1 MDPAQLT
8 NDVGGYLEP
17 LLEQI
22 LIFIPK
28 LITAVIIFLVTIYVG
43 ALVAKAVRRLARK
56 RNMDPELVILF
67 SRVAQWSVI
76 VIGTL
81 WALETVDK
89 NITAFIAGLGI
100 AGFTIG
106 FALQDIT
113 KNFVAG
119 MLLLLQQPFDVG
131 DTIKVVGYTGAVSEV
146 SLRDTQ
152 MITLDGLHVTIPNAN
167 VYTNPITNYSKA
179 KRRRVALDIGVAYGS
194 DLEHV
199 TETAQEAIKSLPGI
213 ILDDPA
219 PSVVFKNFGDSSID
233 FTLYYWIDA
242 SESDLF
248 TATDQGIKLV
258 NAAFQR
264 ENIEIPYPIR
274 VNLQPSQQST
284 INSQQSTINESGQ
297 RSSATR
303 QESAL

>member
-1 MDPAQLT
+1 MDPEQFT
-8 NDVGGYLEP
+8 SEVGGYFNP
-17 LLEQI
+17 ILEQI
-22 LIFIPK
+22 LVFIPK
-28 LITAVIIFLVTIYVG
+28 LIAAVIIFLVTLYVG
-43 ALVAKAVRRLARK
+43 ALVAKAVRRAALK
-56 RNMDPELVILF
+56 RDVDPELTILF

-76 VIGTL
+76 IMGTL
-81 WALETVDK
+81 WALETVNR
-89 NITAFIAGLGI
+89 NITGFIAGLGI

-131 DTIKVVGYTGAVSEV
+131 DTIKVVGYTGSVSEV

-152 MITLDGLHVTIPNAN
+152 MVTLDGLHVTIPNAS

-179 KRRRVALDIGVAYGS
+179 KRRRLALDIGVAYGS

-199 TETAQEAIKSLPGI
+199 TETVQEAIADLPGI
-213 ILDDPA
+213 IPDDP
-219 PSVVFKNFGDSSID
+219 PPNVVFKNFGDSSID

-242 SESDLF
+242 AESDYF

-264 ENIEIPYPIR
+264 EHIEIPYPIR
-274 VNLQPSQQST
+274 VNLQPKQ
-284 INSQQSTINESGQ
+284 
-297 RSSATR
+297 
-303 QESAL
+303 

>member
-1 MDPAQLT
+1 MDIMDPEQLT
-8 NDVGGYLEP
+8 NDVGGYLNP

-22 LIFIPK
+22 LILIPK
-28 LITAVIIFLVTIYVG
+28 LIAAVIIFLIALYVG
-43 ALVAKAVRRLARK
+43 ALVAKVVRRTARK
-56 RNMDPELVILF
+56 RNVDPELVTLF

-76 VIGTL
+76 VMGTI

-89 NITAFIAGLGI
+89 NITVFIAGLGI

-131 DTIKVVGYTGAVSEV
+131 DTIKVVGYTGSVSEV

-152 MITLDGLHVTIPNAN
+152 MITLDGLHVTIPNAS
-167 VYTNPITNYSKA
+167 VYTNPITNYSRA
-179 KRRRVALDIGVAYGS
+179 TRRRVALDIGVAYGS

-199 TETAQEAIKSLPGI
+199 TETTQEAIKFLPGI
-213 ILDDPA
+213 IPDDPA
-219 PSVVFKNFGDSSID
+219 PNVVFKNFGDSSID
-233 FTLYYWIDA
+233 FTLYYWIDVT
-242 SESDLF
+242 ESDYF
-248 TATDQGIKLV
+248 TATDQGVKLV
-258 NAAFQR
+258 NSAFAR

-274 VNLQPSQQST
+274 VNLQPK
-284 INSQQSTINESGQ
+284 G
-297 RSSATR
+297 
-303 QESAL
+303 